1 MQTKKT
7 TRKATKRP
15 FIILFL
21 ALILIALLLYMAADR
36 YLIKHVKVENA
47 LDTTDTGTEDSRTDY
62 TADDWNYSSDTV
74 SIQIKKVSA
83 GIGADTITYYTADVI
98 LKDSTS
104 LKSAFADN
112 KFGQN
117 IIEYTS
123 EIAEANNAI
132 FAING
137 DYYGFREDGII
148 IRNGKIF
155 RDSPVRTGLAFYSDG
170 TMKIYD
176 ETSTTAQELVD
187 AGVMQTL
194 SFGPAL
200 VTDSM
205 AVSDLGKVE
214 IDTNFGN
221 HSIQGSNPR
230 TGVGIISPNHYV
242 FVVVDGRS
250 SGYSKGMS
258 LEEFADL
265 FVSLNCTEAYNLDGG
280 GSSTMYFMGRVV
292 NNPLGKGKERGVS
305 DILYIG

>member
-1 MQTKKT
+1 MQTEKTARKPTKK
-7 TRKATKRP
+7 P
-15 FIILFL
+15 FIILSL
-21 ALILIALLLYMAADR
+21 ALMLIALLLYMAADR

-47 LDTTDTGTEDSRTDY
+47 LDTTETGTEDSQTDY
-62 TADDWNYSSDTV
+62 TADDWNYTSDTV
-74 SIQIKKVSA
+74 SIQIKKVAA
-83 GIGADTITYYTADVI
+83 GTGSDTITYYIADVI
-98 LKDSTS
+98 LKDSAS

-123 EIAEANNAI
+123 EIAEDNHAI

-137 DYYGFREDGII
+137 DYYGFREDGIV
-148 IRNGKIF
+148 IRNGTVF
-155 RDSPVRTGLAFYSDG
+155 RDSPARTGLAFYTDG

-176 ETSTTAQELVD
+176 ETDTSAQELVD
-187 AGVMQTL
+187 AGVTQTL

-200 VTDSM
+200 VTGSA
-205 AVSDLGKVE
+205 AVTNLGKVE

-221 HSIQGSNPR
+221 HSMQGSNPR
-230 TGVGIISPNHYV
+230 TGVGIISPNHYA
-242 FVVVDGRS
+242 FAVVDGRS

-265 FVSLNCTEAYNLDGG
+265 FVSLGCTEAYNLDGG

>member
-83 GIGADTITYYTADVI
+83 GTGADTITYYTADVI

-155 RDSPVRTGLAFYSDG
+155 RDSPARTGLAFYSDG

-200 VTDSM
+200 VTDS
-205 AVSDLGKVE
+205 
-214 IDTNFGN
+214 
-221 HSIQGSNPR
+221 
-230 TGVGIISPNHYV
+230 HYV